1 MTFEIT
7 VDDSSI
13 RKMAKQFPSALE
25 KAIQLTALELHRN
38 IVIEAPKGTRGATDT
53 DPGVSRTSRL
63 AGSWHPEKISKLE
76 WGLWSNVVYRMMV
89 QTGTKPHDI
98 RPKTKKVLRF
108 KVKGE
113 VVFARIV
120 HHPGTKAN
128 PYITRAI
135 EATKKRL
142 PEFADK
148 AVKEAERGTVRPA

>member
-1 MTFEIT
+1 MPENIQLVIDTSGWDKT
-7 VDDSSI
+7 V
-13 RKMAKQFPSALE
+13 KEFPNILE

-89 QTGTKPHDI
+89 QTGTKAHDI
-98 RPKTKKVLRF
+98 RPKNAKVLRF
-108 KVKGE
+108 E
-113 VVFARIV
+113 VQGKIVFCKLV
-120 HHPGTKAN
+120 HHPGTKEN

-148 AVKEAERGTVRPA
+148 AIKAVLK